1 MDNTPNSIRLGQLV
15 ILHRGSA
22 SGPWKVDRIHRGV
35 ITLVPADGQPGI
47 VHADRSELS
56 PY

>member
-1 MDNTPNSIRLGQLV
+1 MNSIRVGQLV

-22 SGPWKVDRIHRGV
+22 SGPWKVDRIHRGIV
-35 ITLVPADGQPGI
+35 TLVLADGSPGI
-47 VHADRSELS
+47 VHADRSELA